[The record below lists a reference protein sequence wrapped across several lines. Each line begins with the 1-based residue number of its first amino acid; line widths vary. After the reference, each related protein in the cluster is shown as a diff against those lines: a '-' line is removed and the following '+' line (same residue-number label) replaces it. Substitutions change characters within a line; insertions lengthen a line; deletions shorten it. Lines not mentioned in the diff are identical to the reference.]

1 MKNACPLKTSQDW
14 VESEK
19 TLGENNTYKLWM
31 DSPTGD
37 ILPPLKGA
45 FYMYIEEKAVE
56 ASDLLNKYIP
66 LSKKAA
72 FSDSPSV
79 TEIIEAA
86 RPDMFADP
94 RYLKWLSSKDLLDK
108 LTDQKTTAPTEA
120 PPKKTKMEELEE
132 VMDPNTFVE
141 PIDPIDLQNKIRS
154 VQVAYSIAQTV
165 EDLMPFQM
173 VSSDEAET
181 LLKGKQIRYYK
192 QPVFYLNDKIY
203 YVIDNIRFDTQLS
216 DIILP
221 FITAFRISSPT
232 TFAKMY
238 TDLANSQTGQSLIE
252 AVKQKNPTMRDTK
265 SVEFKQL
272 VVEEAVKRD
281 AKIRYLAEINQASTD
296 TIDPITKNIVQEMI
310 VYARKSLR
318 TTFKGIER
326 KDIFSNTTLDDIS
339 DVLSK
344 AGYKVAEERLTS
356 ADIAKYN
363 RTIQS
368 GVDEILTAV
377 KNDPTKSRLDSIIE
391 SFIKINSALL
401 NKTNDP
407 MFFEIKKKLS
417 DESGRF
423 LRDISEKLKRLRK
436 ENEGVYGVLDDSF
449 KAKALVG
456 SLFTLEKTLKAINGF
471 MKTLD
476 ESGAKDIETLEKVA
490 HYNYLLKGWKEFIT
504 STEENLLKSG
514 VKDDS
519 FVYSLVS
526 RLDSSIKNGEN
537 IFKNIQKKG
546 AVKTT
551 KELLRSFSTK
561 IIADLDSQLV
571 DLKKQP
577 QSASRDKKI
586 NELENKR
593 AKYDFTDETV
603 EKLYRGELGDANF
616 WSSMFESY
624 TTNPDPIIASF
635 ALFLKGQTQDI
646 INTVYTKSNNY
657 MNKAKPFMNK
667 LGMTNVNFES
677 DWAPFLMKDTRPVWR
692 DGKIVEEQVLAFQA
706 PVKDY
711 RTAVAKLNQNIKDAS
726 EANDKEGLK
735 AALKAK
741 ELHLS
746 KFFNRKYK
754 KAYYDDQSILINE
767 NPEAFKML
775 EEINTEI
782 EAFRN
787 ENPGDIEFF
796 LKNSDLDSLYRKK
809 AQLYSMY
816 NEDGTMKDDEDV
828 AIAKALK
835 DHATRMRKYYKSV
848 ERPGAFQRAF
858 ESFADLAAQDPRFA
872 NIKVKY
878 DSEGNVTEEF
888 KEVLDQWLKQNSVLK
903 YTDAFYNES
912 SDVYEELA
920 EVSKLLP
927 ENLRTDALFRERSDI
942 LVGFKDEYGQPN
954 PDLMGAGRD
963 RRMTRLK
970 EIQEEIYK
978 KREEAEDFFA
988 ENPELE
994 LRYQEAVKK
1003 ASRLKYTEPT
1013 EYYLEQINKYMT
1025 YFKQPQLNEES
1036 AGRFLTSSLSIEKI
1050 DQLKAKNKAFAKW
1063 FDANH
1068 IKVPIDRKKGPK
1080 YKYERLVAW
1089 SVARI
1094 NERPGGPKYYETT
1107 TVTLGKN
1114 TFTIQGLPTQK
1125 FFYTSIK
1132 DEHRTIPKD
1141 ISEEKKNEE
1150 YVGKVINNKGEYLP
1164 LSIEQFKEQG
1174 REQEYLNS
1182 LTSTDPKV
1190 ERLDKY
1196 INKDYYDLIKNDDK
1210 RKLLELTVKYHL
1222 NNQLGIDRDQKG
1234 YLDLPRYPIK
1244 TLLEKGQRGKLFDRW
1259 VDRIQSISKGIKATL
1274 QGKSR
1279 EEINE
1284 ASRQEEDIVEGFK
1297 NPDAEKE
1304 YEQISMLEDGLLNP
1318 VFDKM
1323 PIMGIQSLPIEQVS
1337 YDVISALN
1345 IYALQTEKQKVFNK
1359 VSPVAQAVLNT
1370 LEDVDAGIGKL
1381 NAIKGKM
1388 FSATDTAKHF
1398 TMDASGKNESV
1409 RAATF
1414 RAFYNR
1420 EMKGVLYSEKHLD
1433 WLNKLTNSI
1442 TGAASMNYFAANL
1455 PSAIKNYW
1463 GILWQLNVEAIAGE
1477 YVNFTSLR
1485 KGKVRSKIAMNQWT
1499 TRIWGGKHDTLD
1511 TQMIMRFDPIQ
1522 GKAEEVM
1529 VRDASRTFQSDL
1541 ASISWVYSPRKF
1553 MEMEGGLQ
1561 LFYSMMYYET
1571 LERNVNGV
1579 TSLIS
1584 YADAW
1589 ELDKDGRMV
1598 LKSGIDPEWGITYN
1612 EDGTTKLGENFKKFQ
1627 NKVHEK
1633 FKDLNGTFAKYEQ
1646 PQAQMFFAYRLF
1658 AFMRRYFTSMFMN
1671 RFGKERANYALETI
1685 RTGYY
1690 VEAVQSLAKIIMS
1703 LGKHALELAPSERRA
1718 LFKTL
1723 MDVIQI
1729 VAVSMIASMFFG
1741 WDDDDEDRFEKL
1753 RAKSGAIG
1761 EDDFRLDGWLSNHAL
1776 TLLLKTQAENQSF
1789 IPLPGL
1795 GLNNYLDFTS
1805 STSIAFGP
1813 TVTAGAKLITDISQ
1827 HAFSNDDEK
1836 LYYTK
1841 DMGPYEWQKEGEA
1854 KMWTHLGNMVGFS
1867 GTQVDPV
1874 KGLQSW
1880 ESFSKQ

>member
-1 MKNACPLKTSQDW
+1 
-14 VESEK
+14 
-19 TLGENNTYKLWM
+19 
-31 DSPTGD
+31 
-37 ILPPLKGA
+37 
-45 FYMYIEEKAVE
+45 MYIEEKSVE
-56 ASDLLNKYIP
+56 ASDLLNKYIS
-66 LSKKAA
+66 LSKKNA
-72 FSDSPSV
+72 FSDSPSI

-94 RYLKWLSSKDLLDK
+94 KYRKWLSSKDLLEK
-108 LTDQKTTAPTEA
+108 LTDEIAVPERTETPPT
-120 PPKKTKMEELEE
+120 KTKIEELEE
-132 VMDPNTFVE
+132 VVDPSTFVE

-154 VQVAYSIAQTV
+154 VQIAYAIAQTV

-173 VSSDEAET
+173 ISSDEAET
-181 LLKGKQIRYYK
+181 LLKGKQIKYYK
-192 QPVFYLNDKIY
+192 QPVFYINNKIY

-216 DIILP
+216 DIMLP
-221 FITAFRISSPT
+221 FITAFRTSNPT
-232 TFAKMY
+232 TFTKLY
-238 TDLANSQTGQSLIE
+238 TDLANSQTGPSLIE
-252 AVKQKNPTMRDTK
+252 LVKQKNPGIRDFK
-265 SVEFKQL
+265 SADFKQL
-272 VVEEAVKRD
+272 VVEEAIKRD
-281 AKIRYLAEINQASTD
+281 AKIRYLADLGQASAD
-296 TIDPITKNIVQEMI
+296 TIDPITKGVVQEMI

-318 TTFKGIER
+318 TSFKGIER
-326 KDIFSNTTLDDIS
+326 KDIFSDTTLDDIS
-339 DVLSK
+339 GIITKS
-344 AGYKVAEERLTS
+344 GYKIADDKITTE
-356 ADIAKYN
+356 DIAKYN
-363 RTIQS
+363 KNIQS
-368 GVDEILTAV
+368 GVDEILDAV
-377 KNDPTKSRLDSIIE
+377 KKDPVKSRLDSIID
-391 SFIKINSALL
+391 SFIKVNSALL

-407 MFFEIKKKLS
+407 MFFEIKKNLS

-436 ENEGVYGVLDDSF
+436 ENESVYGVLDDSF
-449 KAKALVG
+449 KAKALVS
-456 SLFTLEKTLKAINGF
+456 SLFTLEKTLKVINEF

-476 ESGAKDIETLEKVA
+476 ESGAKDIEALEKVA

-504 STEENLLKSG
+504 STEDNLLKSG

-519 FVYSLVS
+519 FVYSLVA
-526 RLDSSIKNGEN
+526 RLDSSIKNGET

-577 QSASRDKKI
+577 QSTSRDNKI
-586 NELENKR
+586 KDLENKR

-646 INTVYTKSNNY
+646 INTVYTKSTNY
-657 MNKAKPFMNK
+657 MNKAKPLMDK
-667 LGMTNVNFES
+667 LGMNNVNFES

-692 DGKIVEEQVLAFQA
+692 DGKIVEETVLTFQA
-706 PVKDY
+706 PVKGY
-711 RTAVAKLNQNIKDAS
+711 RTAIAKLNQDIKDAS
-726 EANDKEGLK
+726 DANDKEALK

-741 ELHLS
+741 EAHLT

-754 KAYYDDQSILINE
+754 KIYYDEQSILINE

-775 EEINTEI
+775 EEINTQI

-796 LKNSDLDSLYRKK
+796 LKNSDLDTLLRKK

-816 NEDGTMKDDEDV
+816 NEDGTMKDDKDV

-835 DHATRMRKYYKSV
+835 DHATRMRKFYKSV

-888 KEVLDQWLKQNSVLK
+888 KEVLDDWLKQNTVVK
-903 YTDAFYNES
+903 YTDAFYNAS
-912 SDVYEELA
+912 SDIYEELA

-927 ENLRTDALFRERSDI
+927 EDLRTDKLFRERSDI

-954 PDLMGAGRD
+954 PELMGESRD
-963 RRMTRLK
+963 RRMSRLK
-970 EIQEEIYK
+970 EIQEEINK
-978 KREEAEDFFA
+978 KREEAKEFLS
-988 ENPELE
+988 ENPEID
-994 LRYQEAVKK
+994 LRYQEAIKK
-1003 ASRLKYTEPT
+1003 TSRLKYTEPT
-1013 EYYLEQINKYMT
+1013 EYYLEQVNKFMT
-1025 YFKQPQLNEES
+1025 YFKQPQLNVDS
-1036 AGRFLTSSLSIEKI
+1036 ADRFLTSGLSVTKIEE
-1050 DQLKAKNKAFAKW
+1050 LKLKSKSFAKW

-1068 IKVPIDRKKGPK
+1068 VKVSVDRKKGPK
-1080 YKYERLVAW
+1080 YKYERLIAW
-1089 SVARI
+1089 SVGII
-1094 NERPGGPKYYETT
+1094 NEKPDGPKYYETT
-1107 TVTLGKN
+1107 TVTLGNNIFNVK
-1114 TFTIQGLPTQK
+1114 GLPTQK

-1132 DEHRTIPKD
+1132 DEYRTIPKG
-1141 ISEEKKNEE
+1141 ITEEERNKK
-1150 YVGKVINNKGEYLP
+1150 YVGEVINNRGEYLP

-1182 LTSTDPKV
+1182 LVSTDPNV

-1210 RKLLELTVKYHL
+1210 RKLLDLTVKYHL
-1222 NNQLGIDRDQKG
+1222 ANQLGIDRDQKA

-1244 TLLEKGQRGKLFDRW
+1244 TMLEKGQRGKLFDRW

-1304 YEQISMLEDGLLNP
+1304 YQQASMLQDGLLNP

-1323 PIMGIQSLPIEQVS
+1323 PIMGIQSLPVDQIS
-1337 YDVISALN
+1337 YDVIAALN
-1345 IYALQTEKQKVFNK
+1345 VYALQTEKQKVFNK

-1370 LEDVDAGIGKL
+1370 LEDVDAGINKL

-1433 WLNKLTNSI
+1433 WLNKVTNSI
-1442 TGAASMNYFAANL
+1442 TGAASMNYFALNL
-1455 PSAIKNYW
+1455 PSAVKNYW
-1463 GILWQLNVEAIAGE
+1463 GILWQLNVEAVAGE
-1477 YVNFTSLR
+1477 YMNFTSL
-1485 KGKVRSKIAMNQWT
+1485 KDGKLRSKKAMNEWT
-1499 TRIWGGKHDTLD
+1499 TRIWGGKYDTID
-1511 TQMIMRFDPIQ
+1511 TQMIMRFDPLQ
-1522 GKAEEVM
+1522 GKAEEVI
-1529 VRDASRTFQSDL
+1529 VRDFSRTFQSDL
-1541 ASISWVYSPRKF
+1541 ASLSWTYSPRKF

-1561 LFYSMMYYET
+1561 LFYSMLYYET
-1571 LERNVNGV
+1571 LEREVNGV
-1579 TSLIS
+1579 KTLIS

-1589 ELDKDGRMV
+1589 ELDKEGRMV
-1598 LKSGIDPEWGITYN
+1598 LKSGIDSEYGITYN
-1612 EDGTTKLGENFKKFQ
+1612 EDGTTKLGEKFKKFQ
-1627 NKVHEK
+1627 NRVHEK

-1671 RFGKERANYALETI
+1671 RFGKERANYALETV

-1690 VEAVQSLAKIIMS
+1690 VEAVQSAIKMITS

-1729 VAVSMIASMFFG
+1729 FAVSMIASMLFG

-1753 RAKSGAIG
+1753 RAKSGALG
-1761 EDDFRLDGWLSNHAL
+1761 DDDFKLDGWLSNHAL

-1789 IPLPGL
+1789 IPLPKL

-1813 TVTAGAKLITDISQ
+1813 TITSGAKLLTDLSN